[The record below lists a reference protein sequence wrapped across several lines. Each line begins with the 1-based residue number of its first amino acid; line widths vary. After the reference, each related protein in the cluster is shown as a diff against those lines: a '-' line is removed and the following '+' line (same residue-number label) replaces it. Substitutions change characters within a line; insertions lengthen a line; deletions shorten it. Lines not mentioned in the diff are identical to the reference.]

1 MKIFVVLG
9 SINAFLAVGLGAF
22 GAHGL
27 KSRVS
32 PELLTVWQTG
42 VQYHIFHALGLI
54 LVGILVHLLPQAN
67 GVRTAGWLLLAGTLL
82 FSGSLYVLVLSG
94 VRALGAITP
103 IGGVAFLVG
112 WVVLAFSV
120 WRAG

>member
-1 MKIFVVLG
+1 MKLFVVLG

-27 KSRVS
+27 KSRVPS
-32 PELLTVWQTG
+32 ELLTTWQTA
-42 VQYHIFHALGLI
+42 VQYHIYHALGLI
-54 LVGILVHLLPQAN
+54 LVGVLIHLLPQAN
-67 GVRTAGWLLLAGTLL
+67 GLKTAGWFLTAGTLL

-103 IGGVAFLVG
+103 MGGVAFLIG
-112 WVVLAFSV
+112 WLLLAFSV
-120 WRAG
+120 WRAA